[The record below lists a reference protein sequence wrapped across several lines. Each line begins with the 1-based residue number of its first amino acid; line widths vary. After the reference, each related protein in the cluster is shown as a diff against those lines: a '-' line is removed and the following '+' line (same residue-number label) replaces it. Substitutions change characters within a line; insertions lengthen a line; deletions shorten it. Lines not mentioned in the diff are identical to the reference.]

1 MAKLGPGD
9 LPTAN
14 RRTDHMA
21 VLADVRK
28 IGDFFPSVNHFKT
41 RSLPFV
47 VAINCSRRMVSA
59 LPPV

>member
-1 MAKLGPGD
+1 
-9 LPTAN
+9 
-14 RRTDHMA
+14 MA

-28 IGDFFPSVNHFKT
+28 IGDFFPSMNQFET

-59 LPPV
+59 LAPV

>member
-1 MAKLGPGD
+1 
-9 LPTAN
+9 
-14 RRTDHMA
+14 MA
-21 VLADVRK
+21 VLAGVRK
-28 IGDFFPSVNHFKT
+28 IRNFFPSVNHFET